1 MEIKMFLRCTY
12 VSHVESL
19 NSELLPIYRKVDCH
33 QPTDMWLSTLI
44 EVRPRS
50 VVNIVLLKKLQRAV
64 VVAQLME
71 RLLLIPEVCGS
82 NPVIGKNLF
91 ILNICLLSTVY

>member
-71 RLLLIPEVCGS
+71 RLLPIPEVRGL
-82 NPVIGKNLF
+82 NLVIGKLM
-91 ILNICLLSTVY
+91 